1 MTAALSIRRLLIV
14 CAACFVAALALQS
27 GNAAA
32 SGIGLTYN
40 NFEYGSAQVGVTCY
54 GRYVHYRSD
63 AFVTAGY
70 GTWTLPEV
78 QFYIGYDVIRNGR
91 WVYAGEALPW
101 TRAGGGGQFSLNLP
115 SGEFFRLWTLYAV
128 RIGNGWNYSNWQ
140 LEVFNGQGLDF
151 CRV

>member
-1 MTAALSIRRLLIV
+1 MSCIGRLETEEERHDRNTLDPPASDCLRR
-14 CAACFVAALALQS
+14 ACFVAALALQS

-101 TRAGGGGQFSLNLP
+101 TRAGGGGQFSAQP
-115 SGEFFRLWTLYAV
+115 PVG
-128 RIGNGWNYSNWQ
+128 
-140 LEVFNGQGLDF
+140 
-151 CRV
+151 